1 MVKSRD
7 ENWAAGDPAAGAP
20 VAGAPA
26 AEASVVDQDFESA
39 LAQLETLVARM
50 ESGALPLEQAL
61 QAYEQGVA
69 LAKLCQRKLDV
80 AQEQVSVL
88 QGNLLRPLSGDEA
101 DGDI

>member
-7 ENWAAGDPAAGAP
+7 DNQAAGEPAAG
-20 VAGAPA
+20 VPA
-26 AEASVVDQDFESA
+26 AGVSAEQDFESA
-39 LAQLETLVARM
+39 LAQLEALVARM

-61 QAYEQGVA
+61 QAYEQGVE
-69 LAKLCQRKLDV
+69 LAKFCQRKLDV

>member
-7 ENWAAGDPAAGAP
+7 DNQTAGEPAAG
-20 VAGAPA
+20 VS
-26 AEASVVDQDFESA
+26 AEQDFESA
-39 LAQLETLVARM
+39 LAQLEALVARM

-61 QAYEQGVA
+61 QAYEQGVE
-69 LAKLCQRKLDV
+69 LAKFCQRKLDV

>member
-7 ENWAAGDPAAGAP
+7 DNQAAGEPAAG
-20 VAGAPA
+20 VPA
-26 AEASVVDQDFESA
+26 ADVSAEQDFESA
-39 LAQLETLVARM
+39 LAQLEALVARM
-50 ESGALPLEQAL
+50 ESGSLPLEQAL
-61 QAYEQGVA
+61 QAYEQGVE
-69 LAKLCQRKLDV
+69 LAKFCQRKLDV

>member
-7 ENWAAGDPAAGAP
+7 DNQAAGEPAAGE
-20 VAGAPA
+20 PA
-26 AEASVVDQDFESA
+26 ADVSAEQDFESA
-39 LAQLETLVARM
+39 LAQLEALVARM
-50 ESGALPLEQAL
+50 ESGSLPLEQAL
-61 QAYEQGVA
+61 QAYEQGVE
-69 LAKLCQRKLDV
+69 LAKFCQRKLDV